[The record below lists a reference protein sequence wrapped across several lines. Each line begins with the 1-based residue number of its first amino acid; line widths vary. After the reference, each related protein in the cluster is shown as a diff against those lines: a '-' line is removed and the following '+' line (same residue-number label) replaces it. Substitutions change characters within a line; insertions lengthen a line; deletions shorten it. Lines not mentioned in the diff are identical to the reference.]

1 MRRTAMHARLRS
13 ACSLLSFRVEEQET
27 ESEESEMGAG
37 TRVRGSAAYVHHIW
51 PLLGWGC
58 VGRGRGGGIL
68 RSMQGSGP
76 HAHEEEHNHH
86 VFGQQHACVGEITI
100 AFVLASLPAGW
111 TQFQATPGRPGNPW
125 QRAPIPQAK
134 PVAAKLAT
142 VLVY

>member
-1 MRRTAMHARLRS
+1 M
-13 ACSLLSFRVEEQET
+13 CGEGE
-27 ESEESEMGAG
+27 
-37 TRVRGSAAYVHHIW
+37 
-51 PLLGWGC
+51 
-58 VGRGRGGGIL
+58 RGGGASL
-68 RSMQGSGP
+68 GRCKAQ
-76 HAHEEEHNHH
+76 AHEEEHNHH

-125 QRAPIPQAK
+125 QRAPIPQTE